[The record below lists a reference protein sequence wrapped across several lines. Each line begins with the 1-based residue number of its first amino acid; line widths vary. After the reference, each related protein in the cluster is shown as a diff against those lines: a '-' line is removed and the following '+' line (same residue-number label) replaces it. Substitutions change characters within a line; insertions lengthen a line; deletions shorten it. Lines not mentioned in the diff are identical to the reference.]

1 MGVFYFSC
9 AAPRP
14 CATLATMINDP
25 ELNRFLENPEA
36 SLHELRKMR
45 RDAALSR
52 ETWKLFKIL
61 SEFVDGFD
69 MMSRVGPAVS
79 IFGSARTTPDRPE
92 YKLAQ
97 QVAAKF
103 VHAKLGVITGGGPGI
118 MEAANKGAF
127 EAKGKSVGLNI
138 VLPFEQQP
146 NIYQKYK
153 LEFQYFFIRKVMFVK
168 YSVGFVVFPGGFGT
182 MDELFEAL
190 TLIQTRKVQ
199 KFPVVLVGTKFWT
212 PLLGWIRHT
221 MAEEYKTIS
230 PEDMDLFIVTDDPD
244 EAVRAVLSRFDL
256 EAWRS
261 LVRPALPGP
270 RLADTEPD

>member
-1 MGVFYFSC
+1 M
-9 AAPRP
+9 
-14 CATLATMINDP
+14 LNDP
-25 ELNRFLENPEA
+25 ELMRLLENPEA
-36 SLHELRKMR
+36 SLHELRKAR

-79 IFGSARTTPDRPE
+79 IFGSARTPSDRPD
-92 YKLAQ
+92 YKLAEQ
-97 QVAAKF
+97 LAAKF
-103 VHAKLGVITGGGPGI
+103 VEAKLGVITGGGPGI

-146 NIYQKYK
+146 NPYQNYK

-182 MDELFEAL
+182 MDELFESL

-199 KFPVVLVGTKFWT
+199 KFPVVLVDTKFWN
-212 PLLGWIRHT
+212 PLVGWLRDT
-221 MAEEYKTIS
+221 MANEYKTIGS
-230 PEDMDLFIVTDDPD
+230 EDLDLFTVTDDPD
-244 EAVRAVLSRFDL
+244 EAVNAVMNRFDL
-256 EAWRS
+256 QAWRS

-270 RLADTEPD
+270 RLADCEPD